1 MFCDLCDLKLSVY
14 SLRTYPV
21 FWILQNSLND
31 YFRNWNLSHSFTS
44 EVANTHRYKQNDSWC
59 WQFHFVHNI
68 NTLLYNSTELTLI
81 RIVVCC
87 NEFLPVSGI
96 CSERGAIWQ
105 SITSS
110 CLNCDLNKR
119 KHTKTNTHANANDNI
134 NINKQGMVVQ
144 SDKYLV
150 KKKHHYKDNH
160 MNSKTNTRSDL
171 KNSYH

>member
-21 FWILQNSLND
+21 LKILENSLNNS
-31 YFRNWNLSHSFTS
+31 FRNWNLLHSFSS
-44 EVANTHRYKQNDSWC
+44 EVANTQRYKQNDSWC
-59 WQFHFVHNI
+59 WQFLFVHNI
-68 NTLLYNSTELTLI
+68 NIVYNSTEFTLR

-87 NEFLPVSGI
+87 NKFLPVSGV
-96 CSERGAIWQ
+96 CSEQGAIWQ

-110 CLNCDLNKR
+110 CLSCDLNKR

-150 KKKHHYKDNH
+150 KKTPLQRQPHEQQN
-160 MNSKTNTRSDL
+160 
-171 KNSYH
+171 